1 MTGTLQACLVR
12 NQADECRPCTIISS
26 AIRCASGGVAEAI
39 SVRKWV
45 ELPRPPGQEFAQI
58 ANISQQIRE
67 FKGRFRR
74 LAILACDSVTGH
86 HCRPSMRS
94 QMPLALDSEL
104 LEAPPWRGS

>member
-45 ELPRPPGQEFAQI
+45 ELPRPPGQEFALS
-58 ANISQQIRE
+58 NRE
-67 FKGRFRR
+67 HFSTNTGVQGALPAFGYFGLR
-74 LAILACDSVTGH
+74 LGNRTSLQAEYA
-86 HCRPSMRS
+86 
-94 QMPLALDSEL
+94 
-104 LEAPPWRGS
+104 